1 MTDQLTSITTS
12 KNDIAFSFS
21 DPNWRHFPRSQS
33 DKLGLVANE
42 LYYNKSA
49 KAGALVCSA
58 SSRSEK
64 IAVSQSGLNYLAAA
78 VERGD
83 SITSGQVVFSE
94 YWEKGRSAIIIHMD
108 VADVVAKLKGIAP
121 REGKYGPFFLFYRDG
136 TPEEAEEAP
145 F

>member
-1 MTDQLTSITTS
+1 MAMID
-12 KNDIAFSFS
+12 NDIAFSFD
-21 DPNWRHFPRSQS
+21 DPAWRRFPRSQS

-42 LYYNKSA
+42 LWNNKSA

-83 SITSGQVVFSE
+83 NITSGQVVFSE
-94 YWEKGRSAIIIHMD
+94 YWEKGRSAIIMHMD
-108 VADVVAKLKGIAP
+108 VADVVAKLKGILP
-121 REGKYGPFFLFYRDG
+121 REGKYGPFWLFYRDG
-136 TPEEAEEAP
+136 TPEEEDAP
-145 F
+145 PF

>member
-1 MTDQLTSITTS
+1 MTDSITAS
-12 KNDIAFSFS
+12 KNDIAFSFD
-21 DPNWRHFPRSQS
+21 DPNWRRFPRSQCE
-33 DKLGLVANE
+33 KLGLVTNE
-42 LYYNKSA
+42 LYHNKSA

-64 IAVSQSGLNYLAAA
+64 IAVSESVLNYLAAA
-78 VERGD
+78 VQCGD
-83 SITSGQVVFSE
+83 NITSGQVVFSE

-108 VADVVAKLKGIAP
+108 VVDVVAKLKGIAP

-136 TPEEAEEAP
+136 TPEDAEEAP